1 MDLKNFQLAPLYAID
16 QEWALL
22 TAGVKEKF
30 NTMTISW
37 GGLGTIWNK
46 PVVTVYVKPIRYTY
60 EFMESNEYFTISFY
74 DEKYKR
80 DLGILG
86 SKSGRNLDK
95 VALTKLT
102 PEFLENTTS
111 FKEAKLTIVCKKI
124 YFQDLD
130 INNIDTNS
138 IPQSEVDRFYKEEPM
153 HRMYIGEVVDIIDR
167 RIWKLEQGVFDMN
180 EKEISIKSTDE
191 IVLNALISKVSDN
204 KKKMKKYHIKYH

>member
-1 MDLKNFQLAPLYAID
+1 MDLKNFHLAPLYAID

-22 TAGVKEKF
+22 TVGTKEKF

-74 DEKYKR
+74 HENFKE

-86 SKSGRNLDK
+86 SKSGRNFDK
-95 VALTKLT
+95 IALTKLT
-102 PEFLENTTS
+102 PEFLENATS

-124 YFQDLD
+124 YFQDMD
-130 INNIDTNS
+130 INNIDAKS
-138 IPQSEVDRFYKEEPM
+138 ISQSEIDRFYKTEPM
-153 HRMYIGEVVDIIDR
+153 HRMYIGEVVDIIDKR
-167 RIWKLEQGVFDMN
+167 V
-180 EKEISIKSTDE
+180 
-191 IVLNALISKVSDN
+191 
-204 KKKMKKYHIKYH
+204 

>member
-22 TAGVKEKF
+22 TAGVREKF

-74 DEKYKR
+74 DEKYKK

-95 VALTKLT
+95 IALTKQHL
-102 PEFLENTTS
+102 L
-111 FKEAKLTIVCKKI
+111 KK
-124 YFQDLD
+124 Q
-130 INNIDTNS
+130 N
-138 IPQSEVDRFYKEEPM
+138 
-153 HRMYIGEVVDIIDR
+153 
-167 RIWKLEQGVFDMN
+167 
-180 EKEISIKSTDE
+180 
-191 IVLNALISKVSDN
+191 
-204 KKKMKKYHIKYH
+204 